1 MIIKGSLYIIPTLIG
16 DYDKK
21 YISNELQN
29 AIKNINYYLVENEKK
44 ARRFIKFIDPK
55 KNQNILNIKIISKI
69 RDLNFNDLLE
79 PCKSGNH
86 IGLLSD
92 SGCPGIADPG
102 SDVVLSAHLR
112 NIEIKPIIGP
122 SSILMAMMSSG
133 LNGQSFSF
141 NGYLPIKEK
150 QLIDKIKFY
159 ESKSKKENQTQIFI
173 ETPYR
178 NNKLLSKLIE
188 TLSPKSMLCVAS
200 NINLQNQLIITKKVF
215 LWKKT
220 KIDINKQPTIFIFS
234 C

>member
-1 MIIKGSLYIIPTLIG
+1 M
-16 DYDKK
+16 
-21 YISNELQN
+21 
-29 AIKNINYYLVENEKK
+29 
-44 ARRFIKFIDPK
+44 
-55 KNQNILNIKIISKI
+55 
-69 RDLNFNDLLE
+69 E

-200 NINLQNQLIITKKVF
+200 NINLENQLIITKKVF

-220 KIDINKQPTIFIFS
+220 KININKQPTIFIFNY
-234 C
+234 

>member
-1 MIIKGSLYIIPTLIG
+1 M
-16 DYDKK
+16 
-21 YISNELQN
+21 
-29 AIKNINYYLVENEKK
+29 
-44 ARRFIKFIDPK
+44 
-55 KNQNILNIKIISKI
+55 
-69 RDLNFNDLLE
+69 E

-159 ESKSKKENQTQIFI
+159 ERKSKKENQTQIFI

-220 KIDINKQPTIFIFS
+220 KININKQPTIFIFNY
-234 C
+234 

>member
-1 MIIKGSLYIIPTLIG
+1 MR
-16 DYDKK
+16 
-21 YISNELQN
+21 
-29 AIKNINYYLVENEKK
+29 K

-55 KNQNILNIKIISKI
+55 KPEHLNIKSFKKI

-112 NIEIKPIIGP
+112 NIEIKPIYW
-122 SSILMAMMSSG
+122 SLLN
-133 LNGQSFSF
+133 LNGNDEFWFEWMSFSF

-159 ESKSKKENQTQIFI
+159 ENKSKKENQTQIFI
-173 ETPYR
+173 ETPTEIINYYR
-178 NNKLLSKLIE
+178 NLLKHLA
-188 TLSPKSMLCVAS
+188 L
-200 NINLQNQLIITKKVF
+200 KVCF
-215 LWKKT
+215 VLHP
-220 KIDINKQPTIFIFS
+220 I
-234 C
+234 

>member
-1 MIIKGSLYIIPTLIG
+1 M
-16 DYDKK
+16 
-21 YISNELQN
+21 
-29 AIKNINYYLVENEKK
+29 
-44 ARRFIKFIDPK
+44 
-55 KNQNILNIKIISKI
+55 
-69 RDLNFNDLLE
+69 E

-159 ESKSKKENQTQIFI
+159 ERKSNKENQTQIFI

-220 KIDINKQPTIFIFS
+220 KININKQPTIFIFNY
-234 C
+234 

>member
-1 MIIKGSLYIIPTLIG
+1 M
-16 DYDKK
+16 
-21 YISNELQN
+21 
-29 AIKNINYYLVENEKK
+29 
-44 ARRFIKFIDPK
+44 
-55 KNQNILNIKIISKI
+55 
-69 RDLNFNDLLE
+69 E

-215 LWKKT
+215 SWKKT
-220 KIDINKQPTIFIFS
+220 KIDINKQPTIFIFNY
-234 C
+234 

>member
-1 MIIKGSLYIIPTLIG
+1 M
-16 DYDKK
+16 
-21 YISNELQN
+21 
-29 AIKNINYYLVENEKK
+29 
-44 ARRFIKFIDPK
+44 
-55 KNQNILNIKIISKI
+55 
-69 RDLNFNDLLE
+69 
-79 PCKSGNH
+79 
-86 IGLLSD
+86 
-92 SGCPGIADPG
+92 
-102 SDVVLSAHLR
+102 SAHLR

-122 SSILMAMMSSG
+122 SSIIMAMMSSG

-159 ESKSKKENQTQIFI
+159 ERKSKKENQTQIFI

-188 TLSPKSMLCVAS
+188 TLNPKSMLCVAS
-200 NINLQNQLIITKKVF
+200 NINLQNQSIITKKVF

-220 KIDINKQPTIFIFS
+220 KIDINKQPTIFIFG

>member
-1 MIIKGSLYIIPTLIG
+1 M
-16 DYDKK
+16 
-21 YISNELQN
+21 
-29 AIKNINYYLVENEKK
+29 
-44 ARRFIKFIDPK
+44 
-55 KNQNILNIKIISKI
+55 
-69 RDLNFNDLLE
+69 E

-220 KIDINKQPTIFIFS
+220 KININKQPTIFIFNY
-234 C
+234 

>member
-1 MIIKGSLYIIPTLIG
+1 M
-16 DYDKK
+16 
-21 YISNELQN
+21 
-29 AIKNINYYLVENEKK
+29 
-44 ARRFIKFIDPK
+44 
-55 KNQNILNIKIISKI
+55 
-69 RDLNFNDLLE
+69 E

-122 SSILMAMMSSG
+122 SSIVMAMMSSG

-178 NNKLLSKLIE
+178 NNKLLSKLIK
-188 TLSPKSMLCVAS
+188 TLSSNSMLCVAS

-220 KIDINKQPTIFIFS
+220 KIDINKQPTIFIFNY
-234 C
+234 

>member
-1 MIIKGSLYIIPTLIG
+1 M
-16 DYDKK
+16 
-21 YISNELQN
+21 
-29 AIKNINYYLVENEKK
+29 
-44 ARRFIKFIDPK
+44 
-55 KNQNILNIKIISKI
+55 
-69 RDLNFNDLLE
+69 E

-150 QLIDKIKFY
+150 QLIDKIRFY
-159 ESKSKKENQTQIFI
+159 EIKSKKENQTQIFI

-200 NINLQNQLIITKKVF
+200 NINLQNQLIITKEVF

-220 KIDINKQPTIFIFS
+220 KIDINKQPTIFIFNY
-234 C
+234 

>member
-1 MIIKGSLYIIPTLIG
+1 M
-16 DYDKK
+16 
-21 YISNELQN
+21 
-29 AIKNINYYLVENEKK
+29 
-44 ARRFIKFIDPK
+44 
-55 KNQNILNIKIISKI
+55 
-69 RDLNFNDLLE
+69 E

>member
-1 MIIKGSLYIIPTLIG
+1 
-16 DYDKK
+16 
-21 YISNELQN
+21 
-29 AIKNINYYLVENEKK
+29 LVENEKK

-55 KNQNILNIKIISKI
+55 KKQNTLNIKIISKI
-69 RDLNFNDLLE
+69 RDLNFNDLFE
-79 PCKSGNH
+79 PCESGNH

-122 SSILMAMMSSG
+122 SSIIMAMMSSG

-150 QLIDKIKFY
+150 QLTDKIRFY
-159 ESKSKKENQTQIFI
+159 ERKSKIENQTQIFI

-178 NNKLLSKLIE
+178 NNKLLSKLIK

-200 NINLQNQLIITKKVF
+200 NINLQNQLIITKEVF

-220 KIDINKQPTIFIFS
+220 KIDINKQPTIFIFN

>member
-1 MIIKGSLYIIPTLIG
+1 M
-16 DYDKK
+16 
-21 YISNELQN
+21 
-29 AIKNINYYLVENEKK
+29 
-44 ARRFIKFIDPK
+44 
-55 KNQNILNIKIISKI
+55 
-69 RDLNFNDLLE
+69 
-79 PCKSGNH
+79 
-86 IGLLSD
+86 
-92 SGCPGIADPG
+92 
-102 SDVVLSAHLR
+102 SAHLR

-122 SSILMAMMSSG
+122 SSIIMAMMSSG

-159 ESKSKKENQTQIFI
+159 ERKSKKENQTQIFI

-178 NNKLLSKLIE
+178 NNKLLSKLIK
-188 TLSPKSMLCVAS
+188 TLSPYSMLCVAS

-220 KIDINKQPTIFIFS
+220 KIDINKQPTIFIFG

>member
-1 MIIKGSLYIIPTLIG
+1 M
-16 DYDKK
+16 
-21 YISNELQN
+21 
-29 AIKNINYYLVENEKK
+29 
-44 ARRFIKFIDPK
+44 
-55 KNQNILNIKIISKI
+55 
-69 RDLNFNDLLE
+69 E
-79 PCKSGNH
+79 PCKLGNH

-122 SSILMAMMSSG
+122 SSIVMAMMSSG

-150 QLIDKIKFY
+150 QLIDKIRFY
-159 ESKSKKENQTQIFI
+159 EIKSKKENQTQIFI

-188 TLSPKSMLCVAS
+188 TLNPKSMLCVAS
-200 NINLQNQLIITKKVF
+200 NINLQNQSIITKKVF

-220 KIDINKQPTIFIFS
+220 KIDINKQPTIFIFNY
-234 C
+234 

>member
-1 MIIKGSLYIIPTLIG
+1 M
-16 DYDKK
+16 
-21 YISNELQN
+21 
-29 AIKNINYYLVENEKK
+29 
-44 ARRFIKFIDPK
+44 
-55 KNQNILNIKIISKI
+55 
-69 RDLNFNDLLE
+69 E

-122 SSILMAMMSSG
+122 SSIVMAMMSSG

>member
-1 MIIKGSLYIIPTLIG
+1 M
-16 DYDKK
+16 
-21 YISNELQN
+21 
-29 AIKNINYYLVENEKK
+29 
-44 ARRFIKFIDPK
+44 
-55 KNQNILNIKIISKI
+55 
-69 RDLNFNDLLE
+69 E

-200 NINLQNQLIITKKVF
+200 NINSQNQLIITKKVF
-215 LWKKT
+215 LWKK
-220 KIDINKQPTIFIFS
+220 KIGRAS
-234 C
+234 CRERV

>member
-1 MIIKGSLYIIPTLIG
+1 M
-16 DYDKK
+16 
-21 YISNELQN
+21 
-29 AIKNINYYLVENEKK
+29 
-44 ARRFIKFIDPK
+44 
-55 KNQNILNIKIISKI
+55 
-69 RDLNFNDLLE
+69 E

-188 TLSPKSMLCVAS
+188 TLNPKSMLCVAS
-200 NINLQNQLIITKKVF
+200 NINLQNQSIITKKVF

-220 KIDINKQPTIFIFS
+220 KIDINKQPTIFIFNY
-234 C
+234 

>member
-1 MIIKGSLYIIPTLIG
+1 M
-16 DYDKK
+16 
-21 YISNELQN
+21 
-29 AIKNINYYLVENEKK
+29 
-44 ARRFIKFIDPK
+44 
-55 KNQNILNIKIISKI
+55 
-69 RDLNFNDLLE
+69 E
-79 PCKSGNH
+79 PCKLGNH

-102 SDVVLSAHLR
+102 SDLVLSAHMR
-112 NIEIKPIIGP
+112 NIEIKP
-122 SSILMAMMSSG
+122 SSIIMAMMSSG

-150 QLIDKIKFY
+150 QLIDKIRFY

-178 NNKLLSKLIE
+178 NKNLLSKLIK
-188 TLSPKSMLCVAS
+188 TLSPKTLLCVAS
-200 NINLQNQLIITKKVF
+200 NINMHNQLIITKEVF

-220 KIDINKQPTIFIFS
+220 KIDINKQPTIFIFN

>member
-1 MIIKGSLYIIPTLIG
+1 M
-16 DYDKK
+16 
-21 YISNELQN
+21 
-29 AIKNINYYLVENEKK
+29 
-44 ARRFIKFIDPK
+44 
-55 KNQNILNIKIISKI
+55 
-69 RDLNFNDLLE
+69 E

-122 SSILMAMMSSG
+122 SSIVMAMMSSG

-220 KIDINKQPTIFIFS
+220 KININKQPTIFIFS

>member
-1 MIIKGSLYIIPTLIG
+1 MNFIIIKGSLYIIPTLIG

-92 SGCPGIADPG
+92 SGCPG
-102 SDVVLSAHLR
+102 
-112 NIEIKPIIGP
+112 
-122 SSILMAMMSSG
+122 
-133 LNGQSFSF
+133 
-141 NGYLPIKEK
+141 
-150 QLIDKIKFY
+150 
-159 ESKSKKENQTQIFI
+159 
-173 ETPYR
+173 
-178 NNKLLSKLIE
+178 
-188 TLSPKSMLCVAS
+188 
-200 NINLQNQLIITKKVF
+200 
-215 LWKKT
+215 
-220 KIDINKQPTIFIFS
+220 
-234 C
+234 

>member
-1 MIIKGSLYIIPTLIG
+1 M
-16 DYDKK
+16 
-21 YISNELQN
+21 
-29 AIKNINYYLVENEKK
+29 
-44 ARRFIKFIDPK
+44 
-55 KNQNILNIKIISKI
+55 
-69 RDLNFNDLLE
+69 E

-86 IGLLSD
+86 VGLLSD

-102 SDVVLSAHLR
+102 NDIVLSAHMR
-112 NIEIKPIIGP
+112 NIEVKPVIGT
-122 SSILMAMMSSG
+122 SSIIMAMMSSG

-159 ESKSKKENQTQIFI
+159 ETKSKKENQTQIFI

-178 NNKLLSKLIE
+178 NKKLLTKLIK
-188 TLSPKSMLCVAS
+188 TLGSKTMLCVAS
-200 NINLQNQLIITKKVF
+200 NINFHNQLIITKEVF

-220 KIDINKQPTIFIFS
+220 KIDINKQPTIFIFN

>member
-1 MIIKGSLYIIPTLIG
+1 M
-16 DYDKK
+16 
-21 YISNELQN
+21 
-29 AIKNINYYLVENEKK
+29 
-44 ARRFIKFIDPK
+44 
-55 KNQNILNIKIISKI
+55 
-69 RDLNFNDLLE
+69 E

-122 SSILMAMMSSG
+122 SSIVMAMMSSG

-215 LWKKT
+215 SWKKT
-220 KIDINKQPTIFIFS
+220 KIDINKQPTIFIFNY
-234 C
+234 

>member
-1 MIIKGSLYIIPTLIG
+1 M
-16 DYDKK
+16 
-21 YISNELQN
+21 
-29 AIKNINYYLVENEKK
+29 
-44 ARRFIKFIDPK
+44 
-55 KNQNILNIKIISKI
+55 
-69 RDLNFNDLLE
+69 E

-200 NINLQNQLIITKKVF
+200 NINSQNQLIITKKVF

-220 KIDINKQPTIFIFS
+220 KIDINKQPTIFIFNY
-234 C
+234 